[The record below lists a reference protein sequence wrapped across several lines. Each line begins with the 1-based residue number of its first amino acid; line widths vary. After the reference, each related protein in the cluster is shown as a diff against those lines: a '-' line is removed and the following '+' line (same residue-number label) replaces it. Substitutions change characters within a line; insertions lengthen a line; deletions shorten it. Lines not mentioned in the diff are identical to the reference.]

1 MAIKSKCVNKDVEIC
16 IYESEQYS
24 TKTYNNNASEDEKR
38 GQKAQSQSWFNL
50 KTERNNRE
58 SIFCKTNPK

>member
-24 TKTYNNNASEDEKR
+24 TKTNNNNASEDEKR
-38 GQKAQSQSWFNL
+38 GQKAQSQS
-50 KTERNNRE
+50 
-58 SIFCKTNPK
+58 